1 MAIDRSVDETS
12 VDDNNFV
19 FRKASQIIKSEIDDV
34 LTHTDKIN
42 DFTVGSVA
50 RTMVEAEALEIEKL
64 YYYSLENLK
73 QAIDEGVTTAF
84 GFTRKKATYAYG
96 NVLVRL
102 SAPLPQDLIIDRGSL
117 FYSTNPNYQQQYRTN
132 VAYRIPKGSQSFTIT
147 VYCTVIG
154 TYGNIPENTI
164 NRSTDI
170 GELVS
175 VTNPEA
181 FNTGTDEENPEAA
194 KVRFRQMI
202 QSLAMGTNQ
211 SLVYA
216 AESVPGVAGASLF
229 ESTYGAVVIYAHDA
243 NGNLSRDLQ
252 QDIADRLVEY
262 KPAGIKVF
270 VMPTHKSVVAL
281 DISVEVSDST
291 LESDSFLDMIRQS
304 MSDYINTLTVGDP
317 LYKSNIVQKIMDVSD
332 TGILDTQVDVKVY
345 PDSEMLGEQSI
356 DDDTIINVKGVL
368 VNQPYLR
375 PVDVTSNQTYGLL
388 GVDNT
393 KTKEQGGN
401 TYKDALASK
410 DGNPIGDID
419 SEGNDYTKAIDVDD
433 IYKTNSNEI
442 LRLAICN
449 VHFGYPGLDE
459 PIDGNSMVNS
469 NSTRTIIIEYP
480 DGNQKSV
487 VQNTVLSGNS
497 TYIWPK
503 YVIPVCNGY
512 DSYVDGLKTSVVPE
526 QTVDANGDDNVIIN
540 VIYKMSNWTATH
552 KTITRT
558 IYIHDTD
565 GSVDTINQSV
575 SFMRNIVTDAQGNPT
590 SYTDWEGDG
599 NFDEYAIPQ
608 HEGFISQIGSKD
620 TKIVPSQHVNP
631 NDEGPIINVTYK
643 QDPTTNVNT
652 GSNIE

>member
-1 MAIDRSVDETS
+1 MAIDKSVEDVS

-19 FRKASQIIKSEIDDV
+19 FRKASQIITSEIDDV
-34 LTHTDKIN
+34 LTHTNKIN

-84 GFTRKKATYAYG
+84 GFSRKKATYAYG

-102 SAPLPQDLIIDRGSL
+102 TAPLPQDLIIDRGSL

-132 VAYRIPKGSQSFTIT
+132 VAYRIPKGSQSFTIA

-281 DISVEVSDST
+281 NVSVEVSDST

-317 LYKSNIVQKIMDVSD
+317 LYKSNIIQKVMDVSD
-332 TGILDTQVDVKVY
+332 TGILDTQVDVKIY
-345 PDSEMLGEQSI
+345 LDSEMLGEQTI

-375 PVDVTSNQTYGLL
+375 PVDVTSNETYGLL
-388 GVDNT
+388 GIDNT
-393 KTKEQGGN
+393 KAKEKDGN
-401 TYKDALASK
+401 TYQDALKSK
-410 DGNPIGDID
+410 DDNIDDID
-419 SEGNDYTKAIDVDD
+419 SYGNEYTKAINVDD

-449 VHFGYPGLDE
+449 VHFKYAGLDE
-459 PIDGNSMVNS
+459 PNNANDTTNYTNKPNNPNKTDKTGNA
-469 NSTRTIIIEYP
+469 TI
-480 DGNQKSV
+480 
-487 VQNTVLSGNS
+487 
-497 TYIWPK
+497 
-503 YVIPVCNGY
+503 
-512 DSYVDGLKTSVVPE
+512 
-526 QTVDANGDDNVIIN
+526 
-540 VIYKMSNWTATH
+540 

-558 IYIHDTD
+558 IYIHNTD
-565 GSVDTINQSV
+565 GNVDTINQSV
-575 SFMRNIVTDAQGNPT
+575 NFIRYIVTDAQGNPT

-608 HEGFISQIGSKD
+608 HEGFVSQIDSKD
-620 TKIVPSQHVNP
+620 TKNVPIQHVSP
-631 NDEGPIINVTYK
+631 DDEDVIVNVTYK
-643 QDPTTNVNT
+643 QDPTTNANT
-652 GSNIE
+652 GSNTNNNIE

>member
-1 MAIDRSVDETS
+1 MAIDKSVEDVSVDN
-12 VDDNNFV
+12 NNFV

-34 LTHTDKIN
+34 LTHTNKIN

-102 SAPLPQDLIIDRGSL
+102 TAPLPQDLIIDRGSL

-132 VAYRIPKGSQSFTIT
+132 IAYRIPKGSQSFTIA

-211 SLVYA
+211 SLIYA
-216 AESVPGVAGASLF
+216 AESVPNVAGASLF

-270 VMPTHKSVVAL
+270 VMPTHKSVVTL

-317 LYKSNIVQKIMDVSD
+317 LYKSNIIQKIMDVSD
-332 TGILDTQVDVKVY
+332 TGILDTQVDVKIY
-345 PDSEMLGEQSI
+345 PDSEMLGEQTI

-393 KTKEQGGN
+393 RTKEKNGD
-401 TYKDALASK
+401 TYKDALKSK
-410 DGNPIGDID
+410 DENIDDID
-419 SEGNDYTKAIDVDD
+419 NEGNEYTKAIDVDD

-449 VHFGYPGLDE
+449 IHFGYADLDE
-459 PIDGNSMVNS
+459 PNNTNTTTVTHTNKPNKS
-469 NSTRTIIIEYP
+469 NKTDKTDNATYKTII
-480 DGNQKSV
+480 
-487 VQNTVLSGNS
+487 
-497 TYIWPK
+497 
-503 YVIPVCNGY
+503 
-512 DSYVDGLKTSVVPE
+512 
-526 QTVDANGDDNVIIN
+526 
-540 VIYKMSNWTATH
+540 
-552 KTITRT
+552 RT
-558 IYIHDTD
+558 IYIHDIN
-565 GSVDTINQSV
+565 GNVDTINQSV
-575 SFMRNIVTDAQGNPT
+575 SFIRYIVTDAQGNPT

-620 TKIVPSQHVNP
+620 TKIVPIQHVSP

-643 QDPTTNVNT
+643 QDPTASVNT
-652 GSNIE
+652 SSNIE